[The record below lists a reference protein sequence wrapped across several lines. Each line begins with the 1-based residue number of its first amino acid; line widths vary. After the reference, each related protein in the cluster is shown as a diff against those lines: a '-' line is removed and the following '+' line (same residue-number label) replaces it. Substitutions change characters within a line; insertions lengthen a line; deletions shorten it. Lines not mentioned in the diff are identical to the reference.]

1 MKTPVAGTI
10 CALGLA
16 LVLGSGG
23 CAHQEVIPGTT
34 VPNTEVNQAII
45 KTVEDYRQRLEER
58 DVERILLLASEHYFE
73 DAGTPRADDDYGYD
87 QLKEILA
94 KRLSRVRSL
103 RYQIQYRNIRM
114 LDRDKAEVEV
124 YLNGAFELLS
134 EAGERYR
141 RISDF
146 HRFILDR
153 EGDQRWKFLSG
164 M

>member
-1 MKTPVAGTI
+1 MKTLVAGTI

-16 LVLGSGG
+16 LASGG
-23 CAHQEVIPGTT
+23 CAHTENIPGTT
-34 VPNTEVNQAII
+34 VPNTEANQAII
-45 KTVEDYRQRLEER
+45 RTVEEYRTRLEER
-58 DVERILLLASEHYFE
+58 DVEHLLLLASERYFE
-73 DAGTPRADDDYGYD
+73 DAGTPRADDDYGYE

-103 RYQIQYRNIRM
+103 RYQIQYRNVRM

-124 YLNGAFELLS
+124 YLNGAFELLA
-134 EAGERYR
+134 EGGERYR

-146 HRFILDR
+146 HRFILER
-153 EGDQRWKFLSG
+153 EGERWKFLSG

>member
-1 MKTPVAGTI
+1 MKTLVLTTA

-16 LVLGSGG
+16 LAS
-23 CAHQEVIPGTT
+23 CAHQEVISGTT
-34 VPNTEVNQAII
+34 VPNTEVNQKII
-45 KTVEDYRQRLEER
+45 RTVEEYRMRLEER
-58 DVERILLLASEHYFE
+58 DVERLLLLASEHYFE
-73 DAGTPRADDDYGYD
+73 DSGTPRADDDYGYE
-87 QLKEILA
+87 QLKTVLA
-94 KRLSRVRSL
+94 KQLSRVRSL

-124 YLNGAFELLS
+124 YLNGAFELVS

-146 HRFILDR
+146 HRFILERQSD
-153 EGDQRWKFLSG
+153 ERWKFVSG